1 MPRTPKTLFISS
13 FSSQACMDYYA
24 SWVLSSDCSAEAR
37 LAITEAG
44 KSNWHDTH
52 IYVSSFFIFG
62 QK

>member
-1 MPRTPKTLFISS
+1 
-13 FSSQACMDYYA
+13 MDYYA